1 GAWLEAF
8 EGKRHD
14 AGVDPHESD
23 LALRGGGVRPQG
35 RTPVR
40 DHHEGQGRD
49 DQDRSP
55 HEALLSV
62 RCPAPRWPYAPSP
75 FYLAVSVLNIWRW
88 DGRKQAPGEAICP
101 GARERARPEEG
112 PRRTVPSRRER
123 CRTCPGPRPASTR
136 G

>member
-1 GAWLEAF
+1 VSEVADRRWVRMPQDVMEVPALPPLPTLYLELRPVHGAVHLHLEAPPGPWLEAF

-14 AGVDPHESD
+14 TGVDPHESD

-62 RCPAPRWPYAPSP
+62 RCPAPR
-75 FYLAVSVLNIWRW
+75 
-88 DGRKQAPGEAICP
+88 
-101 GARERARPEEG
+101 
-112 PRRTVPSRRER
+112 
-123 CRTCPGPRPASTR
+123 
-136 G
+136 